1 MLSAG
6 IFYGFGVAQPRSVGV
21 RGRGTRL
28 FAKRKCRA
36 SLVYKQSYG
45 SFEMVL
51 SPRSEAKQV
60 YGCFE
65 IVLFPAK
72 TAKL

>member
-21 RGRGTRL
+21 RGRGTS
-28 FAKRKCRA
+28 A
-36 SLVYKQSYG
+36 
-45 SFEMVL
+45 FEMVL
-51 SPRSEAKQV
+51 SPRSEAKQI

-65 IVLFPAK
+65 MVLFPAK